1 MGKEL
6 IHCALSPILDL
17 LLLYPWPTDS
27 TCQCT
32 ASKMVLHQHSTK
44 TIKKACRDSCFLLCV
59 KTEYSNGRYKAPT
72 QQKTRKRL
80 SLINERFIC
89 FLFSVFFAFVFFF
102 ALKGSKLITD
112 YWPCKEIWRSVIQMC
127 FFTKVGTWLG
137 KCLLCSPLS
146 IKSQARCSAGCG
158 DMHMYS
164 SHYEDNFYRSAV
176 STLVGGKS
184 FSKWWIHCFTSCN
197 RILVHRDRN
206 KETFANRSFFCVTEI
221 HWRCNVIL
229 EVYGTS

>member
-1 MGKEL
+1 MKG
-6 IHCALSPILDL
+6 LSVFCFQFF
-17 LLLYPWPTDS
+17 LLLY
-27 TCQCT
+27 
-32 ASKMVLHQHSTK
+32 
-44 TIKKACRDSCFLLCV
+44 
-59 KTEYSNGRYKAPT
+59 
-72 QQKTRKRL
+72 
-80 SLINERFIC
+80 
-89 FLFSVFFAFVFFF
+89 FFF

>member
-6 IHCALSPILDL
+6 IHCAISPILDL

-59 KTEYSNGRYKAPT
+59 KTEYSNGRYKAPHT
-72 QQKTRKRL
+72 TKNSETFFFNQWKVYCL
-80 SLINERFIC
+80 LFIVFSFFC
-89 FLFSVFFAFVFFF
+89 FCIFF

-112 YWPCKEIWRSVIQMC
+112 YWPCKETWRSVIQRC
-127 FFTKVGTWLG
+127 FVTKVGTWLG

-158 DMHMYS
+158 DKHMYS

-176 STLVGGKS
+176 STLVRGKS
-184 FSKWWIHCFTSCN
+184 FSKW
-197 RILVHRDRN
+197 
-206 KETFANRSFFCVTEI
+206 
-221 HWRCNVIL
+221 
-229 EVYGTS
+229 